1 MGFTI
6 MDSFMDDLEVESILG
21 LGTKITMKKVI
32 KKEEN
37 KSEDLQG
44 KIFTTFRMQFEIV
57 QTIKMFSMSEENIKL
72 YIFIETYYKLYS
84 LNNNLKA

>member
-21 LGTKITMKKVI
+21 LGTKVTMKKVI
-32 KKEEN
+32 KKEES

-44 KIFTTFRMQFEIV
+44 KIFTTFRM
-57 QTIKMFSMSEENIKL
+57 
-72 YIFIETYYKLYS
+72 
-84 LNNNLKA
+84 

>member
-72 YIFIETYYKLYS
+72 YIFIETYYKLYG

>member
-1 MGFTI
+1 

-44 KIFTTFRMQFEIV
+44 KIFTTFRM
-57 QTIKMFSMSEENIKL
+57 
-72 YIFIETYYKLYS
+72 
-84 LNNNLKA
+84 